1 MFDDEEL
8 ARTDMVGRI
17 IHDTNASFAARGRA
31 VPTPTELVAAATGG
45 LAGIGLNE
53 ARAHRQNIAGAVA
66 VYFRRLLPPAGWRFR
81 GSEMHLGDG
90 RVDLV
95 WAGPGRRILLDEIKT
110 GHPRQLETSRTRE
123 QIRGYLATARGIWP
137 DRLHGLRLLS
147 TTEPSRSVFIDSD
160 GFIHPLAAVTDARS
174 AA

>member
-8 ARTDMVGRI
+8 ARTDIVGRI
-17 IHDTNASFAARGRA
+17 IHNTIASFAARGRA
-31 VPTPTELVAAATGG
+31 MPTPTELIAVATSR
-45 LAGIGLNE
+45 LAGVGLNE

-66 VYFRRLLPPAGWRFR
+66 VYFRQLLPPAGWKFR

-110 GHPRQLETSRTRE
+110 GHPRQLETSRTRD
-123 QIRGYLATARGIWP
+123 QVHGYLATARGIWP

-147 TTEPSRSVFIDSD
+147 TAEPGRSVFIDAH
-160 GFIHPLAAVTDARS
+160 GFIRPLSAVTEVRS